1 MPGPDPSGHDDRQA
15 MDPEVLALVQQ
26 AERGIRRLLGDPGDP
41 LGDRGGLGDP
51 PGSPPQP
58 ADWDAQI
65 RCLLELQAIAAM
77 LVNAARLHAEHL
89 SRRAGSQIDRP
100 AGA

>member
-41 LGDRGGLGDP
+41 LG
-51 PGSPPQP
+51 SSPQP

-65 RCLLELQAIAAM
+65 RSLLELQAIAAT

>member
-1 MPGPDPSGHDDRQA
+1 MPGPDPSGHNDRQA

-41 LGDRGGLGDP
+41 LGD
-51 PGSPPQP
+51 PPQP

-65 RCLLELQAIAAM
+65 RCLLELQAIAGM